1 MALRQKTTP
10 NLGVQAKRGWC
21 LMFVD
26 DAVGAP
32 RTNPPRTPSAQ
43 AAWNVENRNGNT
55 RGGEPPVGVW
65 VPIFFSFNSGQYVG
79 LGHVA
84 WAFNHGN
91 GWIEIHDS
99 ETRTGARSV
108 YRNIQE
114 VLSWFGRQ
122 SPVYL
127 GWSYWVDGV
136 QAVEEFTPPVTNN
149 TGRIERKGTATVIS
163 NFALPVCNEPTQASP
178 AIALYEKGQSFNYD
192 SYQINDGFVWLSYV
206 SFAGVRR
213 YVAEGPH
220 DGRKDTVWVTGG
232 VG

>member
-26 DAVGAP
+26 DAAGAP
-32 RTNPPRTPSAQ
+32 RVNPPRTPSAQ
-43 AAWNVENRNGNT
+43 AAWNVEQKNGNT
-55 RGGEPPVGVW
+55 RASEPPVGVW

-136 QAVEEFTPPVTNN
+136 QAVEEFTPPPTQQSS
-149 TGRIERKGTATVIS
+149 GQKKGTATVTVDTL
-163 NFALPVCNEPTQASP
+163 NVRNEPSTNAAVVAQ
-178 AIALYEKGQSFNYD
+178 YGRGQTFNYD
-192 SYQINDGFVWLSYV
+192 SYVIANGFVWLSYV